1 MLEVFGK
8 GDLGTETGG
17 IDGRRGS
24 SEAIPAGGSHTVRVS
39 ALPAGRA
46 ESQHPLPGTHGVKAR
61 KGKVPGLIQA
71 SGKSYLLIG
80 TVLVHLD
87 RARTDEDLSAVR
99 RERRVRL

>member
-8 GDLGTETGG
+8 GDPGTETGG

-39 ALPAGRA
+39 AFPAGRA
-46 ESQHPLPGTHGVKAR
+46 EGQHPLPGTHGVKQR
-61 KGKVPGLIQA
+61 RSKVPGPLRA
-71 SGKSYLLIG
+71 SCKSYLLIG

-87 RARTDEDLSAVR
+87 RARADEDISAAR
-99 RERRVRL
+99 RERRGGL